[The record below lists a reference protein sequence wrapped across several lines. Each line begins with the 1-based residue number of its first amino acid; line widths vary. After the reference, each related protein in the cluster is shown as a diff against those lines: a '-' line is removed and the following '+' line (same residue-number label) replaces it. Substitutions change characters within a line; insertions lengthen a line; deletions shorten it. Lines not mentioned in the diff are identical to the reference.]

1 MLPVKWLFFL
11 RVFECHHVYMLQRTK
26 KSKYNI
32 LMIVS
37 MRDFSFLSLNF
48 IIIIN
53 NISLTHETSMPD
65 IISPPTYDTSAI
77 AYAQQ

>member
-1 MLPVKWLFFL
+1 
-11 RVFECHHVYMLQRTK
+11 
-26 KSKYNI
+26 
-32 LMIVS
+32 MIVS